1 MILTWPSPAKINL
14 FLYIIG
20 QLDNGYH
27 QLQTLF
33 QFLNYNDEITIKTRK
48 DDQILLHTSFIK
60 LQTKNNLI
68 VKAANLLKQYC
79 IKINRI
85 DNYKGVDIYV
95 NKKLPTG
102 GGLGAGS
109 SNAATTLIA
118 LNHHWKTNIDDN
130 TLTKL
135 ARHLGAD
142 VPVFINGHAAFAEG
156 IGDKLL
162 PVNPE
167 EKWYLVAY
175 PMINISTQQIFS
187 DPELKRNSKKY
198 SLIELLQRPY
208 INDCEIIVKKRFPQV
223 EKLISWLLGYT
234 SSRLTG
240 TGACV
245 FAEFK
250 TEVAANKVLNK
261 TPAWIQGFVAH
272 SVNYSPLHRFR
283 AEISGY

>member
-118 LNHHWKTNIDDN
+118 LNHHWKANIDDN

-162 PVNPE
+162 PVNPK
-167 EKWYLVAY
+167 EKWYLVVY

-283 AEISGY
+283 